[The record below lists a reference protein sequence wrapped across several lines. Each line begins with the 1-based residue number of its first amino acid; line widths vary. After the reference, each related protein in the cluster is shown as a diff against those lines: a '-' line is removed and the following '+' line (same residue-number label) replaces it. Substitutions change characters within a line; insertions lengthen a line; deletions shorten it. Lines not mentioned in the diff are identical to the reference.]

1 MTLPRSYFLAQVPKL
16 LEARSLVSVF
26 GGVQALVSFNL
37 SMDPGEITA
46 LIGPHGSG
54 KSTVIDALTGV
65 RPPRSGMALVG
76 RKPIL
81 DLPPAKIARLGLVR
95 TFQTPRLF
103 WDRTALDN
111 VIVGLHR
118 RAAPGLWGTLLRSP
132 GSNRMHARARQAA
145 LDLLATMEL
154 ADCADVAAGALDFA
168 QRRRLEIARALASGP
183 KILLLD
189 EPAAGL
195 EPSSRTALG
204 ELMLFLRERFQIGI
218 CFTDDTPDLAMEIAD
233 QVIVLDHG
241 HTAAAG
247 SSEELAGDPVIQSL
261 FSRKMD

>member
-1 MTLPRSYFLAQVPKL
+1 
-16 LEARSLVSVF
+16 
-26 GGVQALVSFNL
+26 QALVSFNL

-132 GSNRMHARARQAA
+132 G
-145 LDLLATMEL
+145 
-154 ADCADVAAGALDFA
+154 
-168 QRRRLEIARALASGP
+168 
-183 KILLLD
+183 
-189 EPAAGL
+189 
-195 EPSSRTALG
+195 
-204 ELMLFLRERFQIGI
+204 
-218 CFTDDTPDLAMEIAD
+218 
-233 QVIVLDHG
+233 
-241 HTAAAG
+241 
-247 SSEELAGDPVIQSL
+247 
-261 FSRKMD
+261 